1 MPNASKSKYRKV
13 SVGYLSIDRS
23 GDVDQSKLPK
33 TAAAKIHYLPI
44 VSSTRVR
51 VRDGWATLIIFF

>member
-13 SVGYLSIDRS
+13 SVGHLSIDRS
-23 GDVDQSKLPK
+23 GDVDQSKLPTK
-33 TAAAKIHYLPI
+33 TAAPKIHYLPI

-51 VRDGWATLIIFF
+51 VRDGWAMHS